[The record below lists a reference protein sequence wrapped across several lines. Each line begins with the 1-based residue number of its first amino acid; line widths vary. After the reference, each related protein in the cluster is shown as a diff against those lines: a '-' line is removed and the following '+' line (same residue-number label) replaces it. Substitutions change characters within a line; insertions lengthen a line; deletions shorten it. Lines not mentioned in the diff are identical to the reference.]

1 MDEQQ
6 IYFNRIKVQHLLF
19 TDVFRRFF
27 HLLFKNSE
35 NKLTSFVLKGFF
47 KSSDDLGVEL
57 VNAAIEAVQARCEL
71 SDSKLKKLIDVM
83 SETVVDYFEARSTEE
98 QIMNSDAIRH
108 PEVVIP
114 LISQLCGVLSDSL
127 SSDDV
132 EKCDLSGFDQTY
144 QLGDFANNVI
154 PIFANVPMAPEGG
167 VAAVPPR
174 GPMPV

>member
-6 IYFNRIKVQHLLF
+6 VYFNRIKIQHLLF

-27 HLLFKNSE
+27 HLLFKNPE

-47 KSSDDLGVEL
+47 KSSDELGVEL
-57 VNAAIEAVQARCEL
+57 VNAALEAVQARCEL
-71 SDSKLKKLIDVM
+71 SDSKLAKLIDQM
-83 SETVVDYFEARSTEE
+83 SNTVVDYFEAQNAEE
-98 QIMNSDAIRH
+98 QILNSDAIRH

-114 LISQLCGVLSDSL
+114 LISQLCGVLADSL
-127 SSDDV
+127 SNGDV

-144 QLGDFANNVI
+144 QLGNYANNVI
-154 PIFANVPMAPEGG
+154 PIFANVPQAAEEG
-167 VAAVPPR
+167 AKAVPPR